1 MIEELFAVVRSPF
14 VMKYSRR
21 KKDRAELDEPQL
33 DISSLIDVC
42 FLMLIFFLV
51 TTTIGRRSRSG

>member
-1 MIEELFAVVRSPF
+1 
-14 VMKYSRR
+14 MKYSRR

>member
-14 VMKYSRR
+14 VMKFSRR
-21 KKDRAELDEPQL
+21 KKDRVELDEPQL

-42 FLMLIFFLV
+42 FLMLIF
-51 TTTIGRRSRSG
+51 S